1 MIAMER
7 LQKSYQQGDTFT
19 FALRDVSLEIAQ
31 GEFVS
36 IMGPSGSGKSTLM
49 HILGLLDTPTSG
61 QYSLLGTPVTDYT
74 DEALARLRND
84 KIGFVFQSFHLLPR
98 LTALENVELPLIYS
112 QKMPRQERQKKAKYY
127 LEKMGLLEHIKKYPS
142 QLSGGQKQRV
152 AIARSLVAEPLLL
165 LADEPTGALDSKT
178 SHEIMEVFRSLHQE
192 GQTIVLI
199 THDPQIAQYASRTL
213 IVRDGAVLERGE

>member
-74 DEALARLRND
+74 DEALARLRNE

-112 QKMPRQERQKKAKYY
+112 QRMPRQERQKKAKYY

>member
-1 MIAMER
+1 MIAMEGI
-7 LQKSYQQGDTFT
+7 QKSYQQGDTFT